1 MGIFGQCFPS
11 IRKVF
16 RREALM
22 FVITM
27 AGESRRFTEAGYA
40 VPKYRLPLHGDCVF
54 AHAVRSFARYF
65 AGEDFLFAFRA
76 AKDVESFV
84 RAECRKLK
92 IVHPHFVA

>member
-1 MGIFGQCFPS
+1 
-11 IRKVF
+11 
-16 RREALM
+16 M

-92 IVHPHFVA
+92 IVHPHFVALERATSGQAETAVLAHSMGR